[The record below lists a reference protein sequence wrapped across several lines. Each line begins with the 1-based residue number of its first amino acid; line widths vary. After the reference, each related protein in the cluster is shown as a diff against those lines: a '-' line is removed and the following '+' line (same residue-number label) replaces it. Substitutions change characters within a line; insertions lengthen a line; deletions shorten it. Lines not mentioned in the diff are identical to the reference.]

1 VKAYLVFA
9 VILLASACGGSG
21 AAPPSGGGGGG
32 RGPQGPV
39 PVEVAVARTDTVVDA
54 IIATGQIEPLQS
66 IQLRPEVDGRL
77 VEIMVREGTEV
88 AQGTPLFKVD
98 DQELAAQVARAQA
111 ERDLAQQALTRTR
124 ALLADKAA
132 AQADV
137 ERAEAQMRSTQAGLD
152 LLQLRL
158 DRTVV
163 RAPFAGVTGQRL
175 ASLGDYVNNATRL
188 ITLQTNNPQRAAFQV
203 PERYADQLKLR
214 QRVVF
219 RVAALAGRDFT
230 GIVDFIDPLVQLP
243 GRTITIKALVQN
255 PRRELQAGMFI
266 EARLETAVRPTAT
279 VIPED
284 AVSPSQGQM
293 LVWVIRD
300 GKAERREVTLG
311 VRTPGYVE
319 VLSGI
324 DPEDQVVVGGSER
337 LTPGAEVRATVV
349 DRTPR
354 SGAGDSVAAPAPPPR
369 SAPAPPAPPPPG

>member
-188 ITLQTNNPQRAAFQV
+188 ITLR
-203 PERYADQLKLR
+203 
-214 QRVVF
+214 F
-219 RVAALAGRDFT
+219 RF
-230 GIVDFIDPLVQLP
+230 
-243 GRTITIKALVQN
+243 
-255 PRRELQAGMFI
+255 
-266 EARLETAVRPTAT
+266 
-279 VIPED
+279 
-284 AVSPSQGQM
+284 
-293 LVWVIRD
+293 
-300 GKAERREVTLG
+300 
-311 VRTPGYVE
+311 
-319 VLSGI
+319 
-324 DPEDQVVVGGSER
+324 
-337 LTPGAEVRATVV
+337 
-349 DRTPR
+349 
-354 SGAGDSVAAPAPPPR
+354 R
-369 SAPAPPAPPPPG
+369 SATPTSSS